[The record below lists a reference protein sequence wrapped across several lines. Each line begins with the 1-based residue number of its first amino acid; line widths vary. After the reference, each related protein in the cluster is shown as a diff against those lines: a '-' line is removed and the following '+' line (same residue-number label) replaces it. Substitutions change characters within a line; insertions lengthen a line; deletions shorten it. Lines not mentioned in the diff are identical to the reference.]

1 MVFVFL
7 YLCITMVCFTEGT
20 HEFLFLIIFICSC
33 YILHLFS
40 KSQLLFNSIFYTYL
54 DTFNAFNI
62 SSTFSFVNPCVD
74 SVNTKCLDTIS
85 LLAVNL
91 SSTIV

>member
-1 MVFVFL
+1 MVLYL
-7 YLCITMVCFTEGT
+7 YLCVLCFTEGT
-20 HEFLFLIIFICSC
+20 HSLIFYYFHLFIL
-33 YILHLFS
+33 YILHLFY
-40 KSQLLFNSIFYTYL
+40 KSQLFLFNSIFYTYL
-54 DTFNAFNI
+54 NTPNAFNI